1 MEAGKPVSGHGGFY
15 DRIGVRGVG
24 VRSCSQV
31 AMFLDEDGDV
41 GEGSETMDFDLR
53 TEKLQ

>member
-1 MEAGKPVSGHGGFY
+1 LEAGKPVSRHGGF
-15 DRIGVRGVG
+15 GESVWGVG
-24 VRSCSQV
+24 VGNRSQV